1 MDNTSRSGT
10 WNRLLTTGLT
20 ISLIAGCTTQLSQQ
34 TGSKKQWSRAAEANL
49 THEYAKQR
57 YQQVRD
63 VSYQLALSLSKTKPD
78 YTGEVTVDFAWQP
91 GEQPLTLDFVG
102 GKVHSMHIN
111 GKPVNAEYNNWFIQL
126 PATQLK
132 QGHNQVTIQYS
143 HSYSKDGA
151 GLHRFTDPK
160 DGKVYLHTQLQP
172 YDGNKLFPQFDQPNL
187 KASYQLTVDAPVEW
201 QVVSAERESTIERLS
216 SDRKRW
222 YFPRSERFSTYIIS
236 LHAGPYQ
243 VWEDNSAI
251 PPLRLLARPS
261 MANYV
266 DAEEWFKL
274 TRHGMTFFQDYFGLD
289 YPYEKYDQLIV
300 PEFNAGGME
309 NVAAVTYS
317 ERYLTRG
324 KVTRELRQSRANVI
338 LHELA
343 HMWFGD
349 LVTADWWNG
358 LWLNESFA
366 TYMAHLAMSHYP
378 DYEDSWLRF
387 YSRIKLW
394 AYEEDELVTTH
405 PIEVKVEDTNNAFTH
420 FDGIT
425 YGKGAAVL
433 KQLAHYLGPDNFKQG
448 VHNYLKQYAG
458 GNTQLDDFFNSLAD
472 ASKQNLTPWVK
483 QWLRTAG
490 VNTISTHYQCKNNK
504 ISDFS
509 IIQQASNKYP
519 VYRIQRVLVGLYY
532 DNAKRL
538 KRAKPIPVTYL
549 GEVTSVPAAIG
560 RPCPDFTF
568 ANVDDWGYSKVAL
581 DSRSEDY
588 IKRHLSR
595 ISDPLLRS
603 MVWQGQ
609 WDQVMAAKLPL
620 TNYLSWALQQLPIE
634 KNEMIVRQVV
644 ANLQESYDYLAVLHE
659 KELAIFGPQLENLA
673 WQQLAKA
680 KPGSDWQA
688 FWFEAFIHFTHTP
701 AGLAKVEDILALK
714 RRIAGLAIDQ
724 DLRWRLVVKL
734 NEYAIPSAAQWINRE
749 LSRDSSDRAER
760 QALLA
765 KAIQPQAKAKQ
776 YWLEQLW
783 DNSNLTLQEQRSLV
797 DGLFPTS
804 QFTLSAGYADQIV
817 GQLNDLKEKDSRFK
831 STYSRLLPRLCQPE
845 NVARLQAA
853 LTNLAFDSPVVQKR
867 LKVAIQQEER
877 CIAISQR
884 IKDKSK
890 QQL

>member
-1 MDNTSRSGT
+1 MDNTSQLRPWSQ
-10 WNRLLTTGLT
+10 LLMTGLAV
-20 ISLIAGCTTQLSQQ
+20 SLVSGCVTQQ
-34 TGSKKQWSRAAEANL
+34 TEQKRQWIRAAEANL

-57 YQQVRD
+57 YQQVQD
-63 VSYQLALSLSKTKPD
+63 VSYQLALSLSKNKPD
-78 YTGEVTVDFAWQP
+78 YTGEVKVDFTWQP
-91 GEQPLTLDFVG
+91 GKQPLTLDFVG
-102 GKVHSMHIN
+102 GQVNSMQVN
-111 GKPVNAEYNNWFIQL
+111 GKPVKAAYNNWFIKL
-126 PATQLK
+126 PANQLK
-132 QGHNQVTIQYS
+132 TGRNQVIVQYS
-143 HSYSKDGA
+143 HPYSKDGA
-151 GLHRFTDPK
+151 GLHRFIDPK
-160 DGKVYLHTQLQP
+160 DGKAYLHTQLQP

-187 KASYQLTVDAPVEW
+187 KATYQLTVDAPVEW
-201 QVVSAERESTIERLS
+201 QVVTAERESAIERLS
-216 SDRKRW
+216 SAQQRW
-222 YFPRSERFSTYIIS
+222 HFPRSARFSTYIIS

-243 VWEDNSAI
+243 IWEDNSDT
-251 PPLRLLARPS
+251 PPLRLMARPS

-289 YPYEKYDQLIV
+289 YPYAKYDQLIV

-366 TYMAHLAMSHYP
+366 TYMAHLAMNQYP
-378 DYEDSWLRF
+378 EYQDSWLRF

-405 PIEVKVEDTNNAFTH
+405 PIEVKVVDTNNAFTH

-433 KQLAHYLGPDNFKQG
+433 KQLAHYLGPDNFQQG

-458 GNTQLDDFFNSLAD
+458 RNTQLEDFFNSLAA
-472 ASKQNLTPWVK
+472 ASKQNLTPWVR

-490 VNTISTHYQCKNNK
+490 VNTISARYQCKNNK
-504 ISDFS
+504 ISEFD
-509 IIQQASNKYP
+509 IVQQASNKYP
-519 VYRIQRVLVGLYY
+519 VYRTQRVLVGLYY
-532 DNAKRL
+532 DKGKQLKSAKQ
-538 KRAKPIPVTYL
+538 IPVTYL
-549 GEVTSVPAAIG
+549 GEVTPVSTVVG
-560 RPCPDFTF
+560 RPCPAFTF
-568 ANVDDWGYSKVAL
+568 VNVEDWGYSKVAL
-581 DSRSEDY
+581 DAHSENY

-595 ISDPLLRS
+595 ITDPLLRS
-603 MVWQGQ
+603 MVWQSQ
-609 WDQVMAAKLPL
+609 WDQVMAAKLSL
-620 TNYLSWALQQLPIE
+620 TDYLPWALKQLPLE
-634 KNEMIVRQVV
+634 NNEMIVRQVV
-644 ANLQESYDYLAVLHE
+644 TNLQESYDYLAVLHE

-673 WQQLAKA
+673 WQQLTKA
-680 KPGSDWQA
+680 RPGSDWQA
-688 FWFEAFIHFTHTP
+688 LWFEAFIHFTHTP

-724 DLRWRLVVKL
+724 DLRWQLVVKL
-734 NEYAIPSAAQWINRE
+734 NEYAIPSAAQWINQE

-765 KAIQPQAKAKQ
+765 KAIQPQTKTKQ

-783 DNSNLTLQEQRSLV
+783 GNSNLTLQEQRSLV
-797 DGLFPTS
+797 EGLFPTS
-804 QFTLSAGYADQIV
+804 QFTLSANYADQIV
-817 GQLNDLKEKDSRFK
+817 GQLNLLKEKDSRFK
-831 STYSRLLPRLCQPE
+831 STYSRLLPKLCQPE
-845 NVARLQAA
+845 NVVRLRTA
-853 LTNLAFDSPVVQKR
+853 LTNLEFNSPVVQKR
-867 LKVAIQQEER
+867 LKIAIQQEER
-877 CIAISQR
+877 CVAISQR
-884 IKDKSK
+884 IKEKNR